1 MAVEYRT
8 SPIGQVSRGYA
19 THRSP
24 RTAEG
29 ISPLFPV
36 PDVIGDPPRCPL
48 RAPYVSAAGGPH
60 PNPLP
65 QGEGT
70 RKGAGAHAHEP
81 PFPSFRRTAEGISP
95 RFPVPDVIGDPPHC
109 PLRAPYVS
117 AAGGPH
123 PNPLPQGE
131 GTRKGAGAHAHEPPF
146 PSFRRTAEGISPLFP
161 VPDSIGD
168 PPPLSPP
175 SAVRERS
182 RRPSP

>member
-8 SPIGQVSRGYA
+8 SPIRQVSRGDA

-29 ISPLFPV
+29 ISALFPS
-36 PDVIGDPPRCPL
+36 PRLDRGPSPRCPL

-81 PFPSFRRTAEGISP
+81 PFPSFP
-95 RFPVPDVIGDPPHC
+95 RLC
-109 PLRAPYVS
+109 PLDAMRKS
-117 AAGGPH
+117 R
-123 PNPLPQGE
+123 PL
-131 GTRKGAGAHAHEPPF
+131 KDL
-146 PSFRRTAEGISPLFP
+146 AETP
-161 VPDSIGD
+161 
-168 PPPLSPP
+168 
-175 SAVRERS
+175 
-182 RRPSP
+182 